1 MLAVRIAFF
10 DAKAYDIPAFE
21 RFAASNDITFKYVHD
36 LIMDHKP
43 SRIQF
48 IELPDI
54 ENVENVFIIAHLL
67 DLCNYKVDYITYR
80 TELPTSELTM
90 ETFLTILIAFYF
102 FSLK

>member
-1 MLAVRIAFF
+1 MIEYNMLKIKFT
-10 DAKAYDIPAFE
+10 
-21 RFAASNDITFKYVHD
+21 NDITFKYVHD
-36 LIMDHKP
+36 LIMDHNP

-67 DLCNYKVDYITYR
+67 ELYNYKVDYITYR

-90 ETFLTILIAFYF
+90 ETFLRGIPFDKIYLNERV
-102 FSLK
+102 